1 MKIAIYGGSF
11 NPPHLGH
18 LEAAAAVCEEIE
30 PDKLLIIP
38 DNIPPH
44 KDMEPGSPTPEQRLE
59 LCRLNFAG
67 LENVEISD
75 MEILRQGKSYTAQT
89 IEQLRRE
96 YPTDELVLVVGSD
109 MFLSFEDW
117 YEFEYILENCA
128 LAIVSREED
137 DMERLRAHKA
147 HMERAHQARVNILSR
162 APLPMSSSEIR
173 VWLRRRM
180 GADTL
185 KAEVYS
191 AIIKNNYYEARP
203 EIMWLREE
211 AEKYLAPKRIA
222 HVAGCE
228 SEAVL
233 LAMQYGEDPET
244 AAEAGILHDITKKLS
259 RKEQLNL
266 CEKYGIILDKDQQ
279 RDESLLHAITGA
291 ALARDLYGVSDEVY
305 EAIRWHT
312 TGKPDMT
319 LLEKIIYMADY
330 VEPTRDFPGVE
341 KLRALAHKDLDRA
354 MTLGLEMSLEDLKS
368 RGVEIDRD
376 TVEAYSWYSQQQ

>member
-18 LEAAAAVCEEIE
+18 LEAATAVCEELK

-44 KDMEPGSPTPEQRLE
+44 KDMDADSPSPEARLE

-67 LENVEISD
+67 LPNVEISD
-75 MEILRQGKSYTAQT
+75 MELRRQGKSYTAQT
-89 IEQLRRE
+89 IEQLRAE
-96 YPTDELVLVVGSD
+96 YPADELLLVVGSD
-109 MFLSFEDW
+109 MFLSFEEW
-117 YEFEYILENCA
+117 YEFEYLLKNCA
-128 LAIVSREED
+128 LVIVSREED
-137 DMERLRAHKA
+137 DMEKLRAHKA
-147 HMERAHQARVNILSR
+147 YMEREYSARVNILSR

-185 KAEVYS
+185 KPEVYS
-191 AIIKNNYYEARP
+191 AIIRNNYYDARP

-211 AEKYLAPKRIA
+211 AEKHLAPKRIA

-244 AAEAGILHDITKKLS
+244 AAEAAILHDITKKLDL
-259 RKEQLNL
+259 KEQLNL

-279 RDESLLHAITGA
+279 SNESLLHAITGA

-341 KLRALAHKDLDRA
+341 KLRALARKDLDRA

-368 RGVEIDRD
+368 RGIEIDGN
-376 TVEAYSWYSQQQ
+376 TAEAYSWYSQQQ

>member
-18 LEAAAAVCEEIE
+18 LEAATAVCEELK

-44 KDMEPGSPTPEQRLE
+44 KDMDADSPSPEARLE

-67 LENVEISD
+67 LPNVEISD
-75 MEILRQGKSYTAQT
+75 MELRRQGKSYTAQT
-89 IEQLRRE
+89 IEQLRAE
-96 YPTDELVLVVGSD
+96 YPADELLLVVGSD
-109 MFLSFEDW
+109 MFLSFEEW
-117 YEFEYILENCA
+117 YEFEYLLKNCA
-128 LAIVSREED
+128 LVIVSREED
-137 DMERLRAHKA
+137 DMEKLRAHKA
-147 HMERAHQARVNILSR
+147 YMEREYSARVNILSR

-185 KAEVYS
+185 KPEVYS
-191 AIIKNNYYEARP
+191 AIIRNNYYDARP

-211 AEKYLAPKRIA
+211 AEKHLAPKRIA

-244 AAEAGILHDITKKLS
+244 AAEAAILHDITKKLDL
-259 RKEQLNL
+259 KEQLNL
-266 CEKYGIILDKDQQ
+266 CEKYGIILDKDQK

-368 RGVEIDRD
+368 RGIEIDGN
-376 TVEAYSWYSQQQ
+376 TAEAYSWYSQQQ